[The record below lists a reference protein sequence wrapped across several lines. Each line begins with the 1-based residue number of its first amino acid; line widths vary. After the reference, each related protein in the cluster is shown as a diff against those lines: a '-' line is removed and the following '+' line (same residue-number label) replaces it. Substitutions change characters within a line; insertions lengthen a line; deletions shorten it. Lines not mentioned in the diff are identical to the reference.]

1 MEKTQPPIF
10 ESKLYVIEQF
20 NTFNG
25 EKKCYFYLNR
35 LKAENECLAL
45 ANNIFT
51 ALYGEKQKISKK
63 NINNIYSMY
72 PYIIELSEDI
82 LHL

>member
-20 NTFNG
+20 NASTG

-45 ANNIFT
+45 ANKVSDEN
-51 ALYGEKQKISKK
+51 ISKK
-63 NINNIYSMY
+63 NIKNIYSVY